1 MVLMFLLTWST
12 DSVLGP
18 DTEHKWNAV
27 KYDKLIVI
35 LLAGWYSGLCQSLQ
49 RHLRLLG
56 IRLPAGPH
64 LSDTSLLLGCY
75 QSQLPREQL
84 RLEWVLVRPGPARPS
99 PARLEEQTTLLV
111 FFMLFRFQTGHVQRS
126 GTYGRECVWEV
137 YCTCEEVYVGGAS
150 CCVRLICF
158 RLAEQSWRVSI
169 SPPTRPQGLKSCPGV
184 CQNTESRTWE
194 KLWFFFFLFLFSW
207 WMPKLADLKMVV
219 EQTGWIWSFW
229 SSVCVVFSADTHL
242 ISFVTEQTKM
252 RQPPTNSSP
261 VALRLYAIVRVV
273 LLLVWLQLQ
282 KAAHPYCIVTF
293 TLPVYTDI
301 VLLYDFNSR
310 KMIVFFFLR

>member
-194 KLWFFFFLFLFSW
+194 KLWFFFSFSFFLMNAKISWFKNGSWANWLDLVFLEQCLCCFFSW
-207 WMPKLADLKMVV
+207 YPLDFFCYWADQNETASY
-219 EQTGWIWSFW
+219 EQFARCTTIICNCTCCFAASL
-229 SSVCVVFSADTHL
+229 TP
-242 ISFVTEQTKM
+242 VTE
-252 RQPPTNSSP
+252 SCASI
-261 VALRLYAIVRVV
+261 LYCNIYLACVYWHSIAI
-273 LLLVWLQLQ
+273 W
-282 KAAHPYCIVTF
+282 F
-293 TLPVYTDI
+293 
-301 VLLYDFNSR
+301 
-310 KMIVFFFLR
+310 